1 MSSVNFL
8 EKLLDGVS
16 VEWKALKDLTL
27 PTKNIKWREAKRT
40 YRYIDLTSV
49 SIETKAITETIEIS
63 SDDAPS
69 RAQKIVEK
77 NDVIFATTR
86 PTQKRYCLIGDQYS
100 GERAVAHRPGRLPL
114 RKSALEDRLWRRRNH
129 PHPRVFPVPD
139 PREFSSDPPQA
150 RRLLRPRDE

>member
-27 PTKNIKWREAKRT
+27 PTKNIKWREAKRI

-49 SIETKAITETIEIS
+49 SIEAKTITETIEIS
-63 SDDAPS
+63 SADAPS

-77 NDVIFATTR
+77 NDIIFATTR
-86 PTQKRYCLIGDQYS
+86 PTQKRYCLICDQYA
-100 GERAVAHRPGRLPL
+100 GEIASTGYCVLRANQNEVLPKWIL
-114 RKSALEDRLWRRRNH
+114 HWIA
-129 PHPRVFPVPD
+129 
-139 PREFSSDPPQA
+139 SSDFNKYVEENQS
-150 RRLLRPRDE
+150 

>member
-27 PTKNIKWREAKRT
+27 PTKNIKWRETKRT

-69 RAQKIVEK
+69 VVSQK
-77 NDVIFATTR
+77 
-86 PTQKRYCLIGDQYS
+86 
-100 GERAVAHRPGRLPL
+100 
-114 RKSALEDRLWRRRNH
+114 
-129 PHPRVFPVPD
+129 
-139 PREFSSDPPQA
+139 
-150 RRLLRPRDE
+150 